1 MHTTTHLAGEA
12 MRTGSPASRAAHA
25 ALFERVVTR
34 VHRYF
39 QRMCRDP
46 HEADECLQR
55 TLTLLEESLTRR
67 AYDPGRSFNTWLWL
81 KARTVHAQWCRERGR
96 RPAPLPP
103 ERAADARDPS
113 AAVDRRLD
121 AAAVLAAV
129 RERLG
134 EESYEAFV
142 LYYEGGLTQ
151 AEVGEAL
158 GRDRKTVRSRI
169 AEAHALIDR
178 LLGAERAP

>member
-12 MRTGSPASRAAHA
+12 MRSGTASVRAAHA

-34 VHRYF
+34 IHRYF
-39 QRMCRDP
+39 QRMVRDP

-55 TLTLLEESLTRR
+55 TLTLLEESLARS
-67 AYDPGRSFNTWLWL
+67 AYDPGRSFNTWMWL
-81 KARTVHAQWCRERGR
+81 KARTVHAQWCRERSR
-96 RPAPLPP
+96 RPGSLAPGQAVEPGSVV
-103 ERAADARDPS
+103 AG
-113 AAVDRRLD
+113 VDRRLD
-121 AAAVLAAV
+121 GEAVLAAV

-134 EESYEAFV
+134 DEVYEAFV

-158 GRDRKTVRSRI
+158 GRDRKTVRQRI
-169 AEAHALIDR
+169 AQAHDLIDR
-178 LLGAERAP
+178 LLGEAAG